1 MISGVV
7 GGRSSGISNASLVM
21 QLPAFSEGTEFRA
34 NEFGECVN
42 HDGVVEVH
50 VRVIIPDRS
59 NLLQRFCLIVIL
71 GCTES
76 YPTSAT
82 WSLRSE
88 TLIVKLRPL
97 S

>member
-59 NLLQRFCLIVIL
+59 DACWGLKAEIELWTCRSLIK
-71 GCTES
+71 
-76 YPTSAT
+76 P
-82 WSLRSE
+82 R
-88 TLIVKLRPL
+88 
-97 S
+97 